1 MIKNIEKKSPTPICK
16 DDLFLLR
23 TNFVTTLLLYEATMD
38 NQMKQNLKL
47 KIFQEYNKI
56 FEIVLKNT
64 TP

>member
-1 MIKNIEKKSPTPICK
+1 MIKNIKEKSPICK

-23 TNFVTTLLLYEATMD
+23 TNFVSILLLYEATMD

-56 FEIVLKNT
+56 LEIALKNT
-64 TP
+64 IP